1 MSRADFPTD
10 GRIDQQAAGAKREV
24 IGSSTTLGHLRCTVV
39 RLSPMPPRS
48 KYVDPDGP
56 ALVDQLARDI
66 QMRIHMGELPLGS
79 WVRQESLAHDYGVS
93 RTPVREALR
102 KLQASGTVVL
112 VRHRGALVQGQSARE
127 IREAYVVRAELE
139 GLAARLAAENAGPDD
154 LAQLLDAENLF
165 RVAAQEFIDLA
176 ASAGTD
182 EARLVSTWDE
192 ANNRFH
198 EAVIGAARNDRLRS
212 TIVELHRSIPRNL
225 TWTALSEEPT
235 LVEENVQQH
244 TRIREAIERA
254 DPHAARRW
262 MIDHVCRAGELVA
275 GWFEH
280 QDLAAERSVTPPS

>member
-1 MSRADFPTD
+1 MYSRAAMAT
-10 GRIDQQAAGAKREV
+10 
-24 IGSSTTLGHLRCTVV
+24 H
-39 RLSPMPPRS
+39 PRS
-48 KYVDPDGP
+48 SFVDPDGP

-66 QMRIHMGELPLGS
+66 QMRIHQGELPLGS

-165 RVAAQEFIDLA
+165 RVAVEEFLELA
-176 ASAGTD
+176 ASAGAD
-182 EARLVSTWDE
+182 EAPLVGTWDE

-198 EAVIGAARNDRLRS
+198 DAVIGAAGNDRLRG

-244 TRIREAIERA
+244 KRIREAIERG
-254 DPHAARRW
+254 DPQAARRW
-262 MIDHVCRAGELVA
+262 MIDHVRRAGELVA

-280 QDLAAERSVTPPS
+280 QDQADVDAGVTRPS